1 MQGLIY
7 LYKTAAKNRILKA
20 LRRPVTYVYLVGGIA
35 YITMIASFLV
45 QWAGRIG
52 ADTPE
57 GLVTG
62 LSLLVLFL
70 MPSSFATY
78 AKRKGIV
85 FKPGDIHF
93 VFTSPASPKLVLW
106 FTQIKQYLLG
116 FILYL
121 TVSIVGI
128 LFFHIVPWKMFLYF
142 VFSFIVENILE
153 GSLVILL
160 YGNEKLSENT
170 LRWLARSL
178 WCILGLLVLF
188 GAFLIFTKELSF
200 QLITDFL
207 GHPFLLCIPVIGW
220 NLAAIRLLLLGPT
233 VVNVICSAAYIA
245 AALLLLVCARR
256 MKCTGE
262 YYEDAVKF
270 SDDYMETVKRKKSGD
285 VVGPGPKARYR
296 KASVTYKGG
305 YARAI
310 FYRQLLEYKKNKYFI
325 FNLYTLFAFLGGL
338 GIGYYCYKTG
348 TPGSIK
354 GYYVI
359 PGVGAY
365 LTLIFSGYATK
376 WSKEMKN
383 PYTYLIPDQPV
394 RKLWYATAIEHVRSL
409 IDGCLLAV
417 PGVII
422 MGFSPLTAVLY
433 ILIYACLQANKLYIN
448 ILGEV
453 LLGDVLGA
461 FGKQIFQM
469 LFQGIIMCIGIVVCV
484 VVTALTGVQGG
495 LLGLLIYVLIAT
507 GAIATGGSI
516 AFQRMEVL

>member
-1 MQGLIY
+1 M
-7 LYKTAAKNRILKA
+7 
-20 LRRPVTYVYLVGGIA
+20 
-35 YITMIASFLV
+35 
-45 QWAGRIG
+45 
-52 ADTPE
+52 
-57 GLVTG
+57 
-62 LSLLVLFL
+62 
-70 MPSSFATY
+70 
-78 AKRKGIV
+78 
-85 FKPGDIHF
+85 
-93 VFTSPASPKLVLW
+93 
-106 FTQIKQYLLG
+106 
-116 FILYL
+116 
-121 TVSIVGI
+121 
-128 LFFHIVPWKMFLYF
+128 
-142 VFSFIVENILE
+142 
-153 GSLVILL
+153 
-160 YGNEKLSENT
+160 
-170 LRWLARSL
+170 
-178 WCILGLLVLF
+178 
-188 GAFLIFTKELSF
+188 
-200 QLITDFL
+200 
-207 GHPFLLCIPVIGW
+207 
-220 NLAAIRLLLLGPT
+220 
-233 VVNVICSAAYIA
+233 
-245 AALLLLVCARR
+245 
-256 MKCTGE
+256 
-262 YYEDAVKF
+262 
-270 SDDYMETVKRKKSGD
+270 
-285 VVGPGPKARYR
+285 PGPFFTG
-296 KASVTYKGG
+296 S
-305 YARAI
+305 
-310 FYRQLLEYKKNKYFI
+310 FWEYKKNKYFI